1 MSQYRTLSLQRLVV
15 VALVSITVLLAPVVV
30 AAPNEQDEPPTNLL
44 VNGGMDGPYVKQC
57 SAVGGV
63 HWVPVFC
70 GDPIDFGRVRLWETV
85 QVPLGWAGWWLAP
98 NEDPTDPEFYNT
110 FPNDCYLDAPPGCV
124 AWHNPEFRDTAGG
137 PQTPPIRRVA
147 GDNSLKYFTFW
158 SIHEAGVYQAVGG
171 ITPGQRLRFNI
182 HVQAWSNNDNDPS
195 FSFGQPTMHL
205 RVGIDPYGG
214 LNPYSGNV
222 IWSNE
227 REAFDH
233 WELFSVEAVAQATRV
248 TVFTYSRP
256 IYGLQHNDVYLDE
269 ASLIVVDD
277 VVAQPTR
284 SPTAT
289 PDGTQPTSTS
299 TRAAT
304 QTATTTTTAT
314 RTLRPTRTATSTIEP
329 SATPTLTP
337 SITPTPTYTHTPT
350 STFTP
355 TPPAVFLAGT
365 VGSNS
370 EIANAPLIACGLMLG
385 MLLIAT
391 GVVQVA
397 ASRTKPK
404 KTRA

>member
-1 MSQYRTLSLQRLVV
+1 MPRCRALTLQPLA
-15 VALVSITVLLAPVVV
+15 VAVLVSILVLLAPVVW
-30 AAPNEQDEPPTNLL
+30 AAPDDQDEPPNNLL

-70 GDPIDFGRVRLWETV
+70 GDPVDFSRVRLWETV
-85 QVPLGWAGWWLAP
+85 QVPVGWAGWWLAP
-98 NEDPTDPEFYNT
+98 NEDPTDPEFYNS
-110 FPNDCYLDAPPGCV
+110 FPNDCYADAPPGCV

-147 GDNSLKYFTFW
+147 GNNSLKYFTFW

-182 HVQAWSNNDNDPS
+182 HIQAWSNNDNDPS
-195 FSFGQPTMHL
+195 FSAGQPTMHL

-214 LNPYSGNV
+214 LNPYSSNI

-269 ASLIVVDD
+269 ASLIVVNN
-277 VVAQPTR
+277 VVAQPTTA
-284 SPTAT
+284 PTAT
-289 PDGTQPTSTS
+289 LDGTLPTSTA
-299 TRAAT
+299 TGTAT
-304 QTATTTTTAT
+304 QTATASAT
-314 RTLRPTRTATSTIEP
+314 RTARPTRTATATITP

-337 SITPTPTYTHTPT
+337 SITPTPTHTPT
-350 STFTP
+350 PTASFTP
-355 TPPAVFLAGT
+355 TPPPVFVSGT
-365 VGSNS
+365 VGSDTQ
-370 EIANAPLIACGLMLG
+370 IANAPLIACGLMLG

-391 GVVQVA
+391 GVVQLL
-397 ASRTKPK
+397 ASRAKPK
-404 KTRA
+404 KTRV